1 MHLNVSTAPSKFIH
15 MYVFF
20 FNSWT
25 DKQEV
30 TQDSRRRDT
39 AHGQP
44 ITSPS
49 YQLPTN
55 SCSLELRQTQAPPLQ
70 EGYDMVDKIYNMKI
84 IKKKK
89 NICQLK
95 NTK

>member
-30 TQDSRRRDT
+30 TQESRKSLKRAGGGTQYMDNPSLAPPT
-39 AHGQP
+39 NYQP
-44 ITSPS
+44 IP
-49 YQLPTN
+49 
-55 SCSLELRQTQAPPLQ
+55 AP
-70 EGYDMVDKIYNMKI
+70 
-84 IKKKK
+84 
-89 NICQLK
+89 
-95 NTK
+95 